1 MRVKNVKTD
10 IDYNMTKDFFRKR
23 AQKYNNMNP
32 YSVTM
37 YQDNNPELVYK
48 RNQFE
53 KEKLIGYL
61 NLDKNSK
68 VLDLACGIGRWADA
82 TKAIVGSYLGVDFSE
97 ELISIARQRNNCSN
111 VSFAVG
117 SSVELDTLLKDSRL
131 FNRVLIFGLFMYL
144 NDRDVI
150 TTSCLVEKFC
160 EPETII
166 CIREPIGIDARL
178 TVKNHFSDE
187 LQEIYNAVY
196 RTRDQLIVLIKP
208 AFLDKGFDIVKED
221 FLFNDVNL
229 NNRKETAQYYFIL
242 KRKKH

>member
-1 MRVKNVKTD
+1 M
-10 IDYNMTKDFFRKR
+10 
-23 AQKYNNMNP
+23 
-32 YSVTM
+32 
-37 YQDNNPELVYK
+37 
-48 RNQFE
+48 
-53 KEKLIGYL
+53 
-61 NLDKNSK
+61 
-68 VLDLACGIGRWADA
+68 
-82 TKAIVGSYLGVDFSE
+82 GVDFSE